1 MDYPLNLLVIEDDP
15 ADYLLVQRHL
25 RKNGLDAFMHQVSDS
40 AGLDAALN
48 DRHWHAVLSDYNV
61 PGMAFTQTLGQIRS
75 ALPDIPLILVSGTV
89 GEERAIELF
98 KLGMTDFV
106 LKDNLARL
114 VPAITRALHEAE
126 ELRAKR
132 ATEDALQQAIAA
144 TGLGMFDYYP
154 QSGRLECNAELKR
167 NVGLQ
172 PDAEVNFDIFL
183 SRVHPEDRQH
193 VEAVIHQAMLG
204 MSNGHFNL
212 EHRSLG
218 FKDSQER
225 WVQTRGQVFFDGDG
239 KPVRCIGTEL
249 DLTERKQ
256 AEERIRQ
263 TALHDP
269 LTGLPN
275 RGWLFESA
283 QYVFGHARRAGRYCG
298 IIFIDLDR
306 FKPINDNHGHE
317 VGDKVLKEVAHRL
330 TQCIREEDIVI
341 RLGGDEFLILVPEIE
356 YDAKAEDVAR
366 HMSRCIKRPYLVDG
380 LELTISTSV
389 GISIFPRDG
398 KDLDTLI
405 SRADAAMYQA
415 KQMGRDNIQFYSEE
429 LAAKSRLKSRIEG
442 QLKTAL
448 NQNTFQLHYQP
459 VIDLQT
465 ARLIGVE
472 ALVRWP
478 HEDIGPDQFVPVAES
493 TGHIERL
500 GEWVISEACRQHRL
514 WRDHGLPAI
523 PIAVNV
529 SAVQLRHPDFANQVS
544 QMIADFAINPLALQ
558 VEVTETALI
567 EHLDWAIDVL
577 TRLQTLGVQI
587 ALDDFG
593 TGYSSLN
600 YLSRLPINKIKI
612 DKSFVQRI
620 EQDTASR
627 AITEAVIAL
636 GRTLKLEVVAEGIES
651 EAVLHYLR
659 GQGCSQAQGFH
670 ICRPIPA
677 DAFEVWFH
685 KYANQPLAR
694 AG

>member
-1 MDYPLNLLVIEDDP
+1 MDHPLNLLVIEDDT

-25 RKNGLDAFMHQVSDS
+25 RKNGLDAFLHHVTDQ
-40 AGLDAALN
+40 AGLDAVLN
-48 DRHWHAVLSDYNV
+48 DRRWHVVLSDYNV
-61 PGMAFTQTLGQIRS
+61 PGMEFTQTLGKLRS

-106 LKDNLARL
+106 LKDNLVRL

-132 ATEDALQQAIAA
+132 AAEQALELAIEA

-154 QSGRLECNAELKR
+154 QTGRLEWNSEMKR
-167 NVGLQ
+167 NFELQ
-172 PDAEVNFDIFL
+172 PGAEITFEIFL
-183 SRVHPEDRQH
+183 SRAHPEDREH
-193 VEAVIHQAMLG
+193 VAAVMHQAMQG
-204 MSNGHFNL
+204 MSDGHFYI

-218 FKDSQER
+218 FNNGQER

-249 DLTERKQ
+249 EFTERKQ

-263 TALHDP
+263 TSLHDP

-283 QYVFGHARRAGRYCG
+283 QYVFGHARRAGKNCG
-298 IIFIDLDR
+298 IVFLDLDR
-306 FKPINDNHGHE
+306 FKPINDNHGHAI
-317 VGDKVLKEVAHRL
+317 GDKVLKEVARRL
-330 TQCIREEDIVI
+330 TDCIREEDIVI

-356 YDAKAEDVAR
+356 HDTKAEDVAR
-366 HMSRCIKRPYLVDG
+366 HISRCIKRPYLVDG
-380 LELTISTSV
+380 LELSLSTSA

-398 KDLDTLI
+398 NDLDTLI

-415 KQMGRDNIQFYSEE
+415 KQMGRDNIQFFSEE

-442 QLKTAL
+442 QLKVAL

-459 VIDLQT
+459 LIDLQT

-478 HEDIGPDQFVPVAES
+478 HEDVGPDQFVPVAES

-500 GEWVISEACRQHRL
+500 GEWVISEACRQHRS

-529 SAVQLRHPDFANQVS
+529 SAVQLRQSDFANQMS
-544 QMIADFAINPLALQ
+544 QMLGDYGIDPLALQ

-567 EHLDWAIDVL
+567 EHLDWAIEVL
-577 TRLQTLGVQI
+577 TRLQSLGVQI

-620 EQDTASR
+620 EHDTVSR

-651 EAVLHYLR
+651 EAVLHYFR

-677 DAFEVWFH
+677 DAFETWFGTYDAASVH
-685 KYANQPLAR
+685 
-694 AG
+694 